1 MFAELRGQIQ
11 TLLKTIDD
19 NVFFMVA
26 KDDATFPYIVFDL
39 PNSIDSGHLEN
50 FVFDIDV
57 WDDDTNTTALE
68 ALCSSIDSAIHQHK
82 IVVNNAFGV
91 VFYRDSRLTLT
102 DEDPRIRRRKYIYQ
116 ARVYQNYN

>member
-1 MFAELRGQIQ
+1 MFYELRQQIQ

-19 NVFFMVA
+19 NIFFMVA
-26 KDDATFPYIVFDL
+26 KDNATFPYVVFDL

-50 FVFDIDV
+50 FVLDIDV
-57 WDDDTNTTALE
+57 WDDNTDTTELE
-68 ALCSSIDSAIHQHK
+68 ALCDSIDSAIHKHT
-82 IVVNNAFGV
+82 IVVDDTFGV

-102 DEDPRIRRRKYIYQ
+102 DEDPRIRRRKYTYQ

>member
-11 TLLKTIDD
+11 TLLKTIND

-57 WDDDTNTTALE
+57 WDDSTDTTALE
-68 ALCSSIDSAIHQHK
+68 TLCSSIDSVIHQHT
-82 IVVNNAFGV
+82 IVVNNSFGV

-102 DEDPRIRRRKYIYQ
+102 DEDPRVRRRKYTYQ